1 MKMAMPCAGFLT
13 DASVSEPSP
22 ACCRGLR
29 SVADDGGTICFCN
42 VGNGD
47 VAKLLPAPMNSTRMF
62 SLPVLCNFNLRL
74 EPLAHCNRKPFDL
87 IKLAAASVDTNPLC
101 IRYRMLLLI

>member
-74 EPLAHCNRKPFDL
+74 EPLAHCNP
-87 IKLAAASVDTNPLC
+87 S
-101 IRYRMLLLI
+101 